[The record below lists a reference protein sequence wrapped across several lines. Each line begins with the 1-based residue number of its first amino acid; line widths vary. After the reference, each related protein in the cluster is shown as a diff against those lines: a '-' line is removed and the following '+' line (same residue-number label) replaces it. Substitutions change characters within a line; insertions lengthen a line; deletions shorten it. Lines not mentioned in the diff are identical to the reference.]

1 MNRRVWLLVGATA
14 GFTVGL
20 WPLLRTQLA
29 GAQDA
34 RSRAP
39 DAAALARVD
48 EVAAVFRHVAA
59 VAGPGVVQIRVEG
72 DERRAAELAKELK
85 RRFPDAT
92 DAEINERVERQM
104 RFRMGS
110 GSGIVLDD
118 RGHILTNNHVV
129 ENRTGIRVLAADG
142 REFPATIVGTDSKT
156 DLAVI
161 RVEAGE
167 LSPLTFGD
175 SDRIEV
181 GDWVIAIGAPFGL
194 SQTVTHGIVSAK
206 GRSVGSLDIA
216 YQDFIQTD
224 ASINPGNSGGP
235 LLSTRGEV
243 IGVNTAIA
251 SDGDLSN
258 MGIAFAIPANMARN
272 IARKLVNG
280 GRVERGWLGVRMDEL
295 SAEDAAALGI
305 RGREGVLVFA
315 VMSDTPASLAGLQPD
330 DVIVRVG
337 AEPARTMSRVRALI
351 ADVSPGES
359 LTLGILRDGRAQ
371 DVRVEVGEQPEQ
383 LLRSRRTGGEAL
395 GRRVDS
401 LGMEVRVLR
410 PSLAREVGFAPTQR
424 GLIVLS
430 VDRDRDADAIDAN
443 RELIVGCNGRS
454 VQHVGDLEEAIRA
467 AGDEPITLRLLNRG
481 GESRTLTW
489 ERQSER

>member
-1 MNRRVWLLVGATA
+1 MNRRVWLLVGATV
-14 GFTVGL
+14 GFAVGF

-39 DAAALARVD
+39 DPGALARVD
-48 EVAAVFRHVAA
+48 EVAAVFRYVAS
-59 VAGPGVVQIRVEG
+59 VASPGVVQIRVEG
-72 DERRAAELAKELK
+72 DERRASELRAELK
-85 RRFPDAT
+85 RRFPDAA
-92 DAEINERVERQM
+92 DAEIDQRVERQM

-110 GSGIVLDD
+110 GSGIVFDE

-156 DLAVI
+156 DLAII
-161 RVEAGE
+161 RVEDAE
-167 LSPLTFGD
+167 LAPLTFGD
-175 SDRIEV
+175 SDRIDV

-235 LLSTRGEV
+235 LLNTRGEV

-251 SDGDLSN
+251 SDGDVAN
-258 MGIAFAIPANMARN
+258 MGIAFAIPANMARS
-272 IARKLVNG
+272 IARKLVSG

-295 SAEDAAALGI
+295 SREDAAAMGL

-315 VMSDTPASLAGLQPD
+315 VMADTPASRAGLQPD

-337 AEPARTMSRVRALI
+337 DQPARTMSRVRALI

-359 LTLGILRDGRAQ
+359 VTLGILRDGRAR
-371 DVRVEVGEQPEQ
+371 DVTVEVGEQPEQ
-383 LLRSRRTGGEAL
+383 LVRPRRTGGEAL
-395 GRRVDS
+395 GRRVEP
-401 LGMEVRVLR
+401 LGLEVRVLR
-410 PSLAREVGFAPTQR
+410 PSLARDVGFPPTQR
-424 GLIVLS
+424 GLIVIG
-430 VDRDRDADAIDAN
+430 VDADRDADAIDAN
-443 RELIVGCNGRS
+443 RELIVGCNGRG
-454 VQHVGDLEEAIRA
+454 VANVGDLEEAIRA
-467 AGDEPITLRLLNRG
+467 AGDEPITLRVMNRG
-481 GESRTLTW
+481 GETRSVEW
-489 ERQSER
+489 ER